1 MIKST
6 SWSCSAELIE
16 LALTSISTNEES
28 TVLNEPT
35 DSFFYD
41 AWKIKDEF
49 KDTVWQSILDT
60 LPCAIGQARVI
71 KLSPGE
77 SYQAH
82 ADIDNRWHL
91 NLTGSQSFLIDLDS
105 KTMYECKRDNK
116 WYYMDAGKI
125 HAATN
130 YGSAPRLQLVVREL
144 LKKLPAPRD
153 LVTVSIKPAGDQSS
167 FRYKFDNLISPWLN
181 HMNQSSNITDFS
193 HSTSSVEF
201 KLEREYLS
209 ELAELI
215 TSDYKLIVDAS

>member
-1 MIKST
+1 MIKAT

-16 LALTSISTNEES
+16 LALTTTATDEES
-28 TVLNEPT
+28 VALNEPT
-35 DSFFYD
+35 GSFFYD

-49 KDTVWQSILDT
+49 KGTAWQSILDT
-60 LPCAIGQARVI
+60 LPCAIGQARII

-91 NLTGSQSFLIDLDS
+91 NLTGAQAFLIDLDS
-105 KTMYECKRDNK
+105 KKMYECKQDNK

-130 YGSAPRLQLVVREL
+130 YGPTPRLQLVVREL
-144 LKKLPAPRD
+144 LKKLPLPRD
-153 LVTVSIKPAGDQSS
+153 LVTVSIEPAGDQSS
-167 FRYKFDNLISPWLN
+167 FRYKFDNLVSPWLN
-181 HMNQSSNITDFS
+181 RMNQSGNITNFS

>member
-1 MIKST
+1 MIKET
-6 SWSCSAELIE
+6 PWSCSADLIK
-16 LALTSISTNEES
+16 LALSNNLEDIDSV
-28 TVLNEPT
+28 VLNEPT
-35 DSFFYD
+35 GNFFYD
-41 AWKIKDEF
+41 SWRIKDEF
-49 KDTVWQSILDT
+49 KDTAWQSILDT
-60 LPCAIGQARVI
+60 LPESVGQARII

-91 NLTGSQSFLIDLDS
+91 NLTGFQSFLIDLDL
-105 KTMYECKRDNK
+105 KQMYECKQDAK

-130 YGSAPRLQLVVREL
+130 YGPTPRLQLVVREL
-144 LKKLPAPRD
+144 LKKLPIPRD
-153 LVTVSIKPAGDQSS
+153 LVAVSIESAKEQTS

-181 HMNQSSNITDFS
+181 QMNQSGNITDFS
-193 HSTSSVEF
+193 FSTSRVEF

-215 TSDYKLIVDAS
+215 TSDYKLIVHAG